1 MTKEMYKMG
10 IIYNRFIPDGNASPL
25 IIPYSDRSKILTYL
39 TYDNFVGGSSP
50 WGSEWPLPMKR
61 VVLTVSGNS
70 NNWTRVTTD
79 EAIRLPQYASNNLY
93 EYTISDTSSVMTFNG
108 GTLYIV
114 CKYTTDGK
122 NPRFYTYDSNNNRVY
137 VFTCGREPG
146 SNFNAWRKG
155 AQYLQL
161 DSKMHDYYNVYA
173 VNYYYDATAST
184 FDVFAMFNVF
194 TLQWNQQS
202 GLSYKP
208 KKYWAKREEG
218 NMDIKFLAIVE
229 GKESNEAI
237 IKNVHNIMKY
247 FDINGGRYW

>member
-1 MTKEMYKMG
+1 MG
-10 IIYNRFIPDGNASPL
+10 IIYNRFIPDGNASSL

-39 TYDNFVGGSSP
+39 TYDNFVGGSTP
-50 WGSEWPLPMKR
+50 WGSEWRIPMRR
-61 VVLTVSGNS
+61 VSYLSTGAS
-70 NNWTRVTTD
+70 NWTKIDADR
-79 EAIRLPQYASNNLY
+79 AIRLPAASNPQYQYQLY
-93 EYTISDTSSVMTFNG
+93 ALNGSPEQLNFYG
-108 GTLYIV
+108 GTFYIV

-122 NPRFYTYDSNNNRVY
+122 NPRFYTYDANRAQFAY

-146 SNFNAWRKG
+146 SNFNAWGKG
-155 AQYLQL
+155 SQYLQL
-161 DSKMHDYYNVYA
+161 YSKMHDYYNVYA

-194 TLQWNQQS
+194 TLQWSQQS
-202 GLSYKP
+202 GSMTRP
-208 KKYWAKREEG
+208 DAFWIKREEG

-247 FDINGGRYW
+247 FNINDGRYW